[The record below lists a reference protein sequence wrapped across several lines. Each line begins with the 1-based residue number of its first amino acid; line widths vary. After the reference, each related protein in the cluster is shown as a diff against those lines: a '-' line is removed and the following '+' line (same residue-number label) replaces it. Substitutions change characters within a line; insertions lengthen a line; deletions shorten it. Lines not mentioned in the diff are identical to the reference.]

1 MQFYKSENFFKQES
15 YNLHLMNEMVS
26 FSFVFFFIIAVCFS
40 SLLNVVRLKS
50 FLRWVSK
57 TLANLN

>member
-15 YNLHLMNEMVS
+15 YNLHLMNEMVL
-26 FSFVFFFIIAVCFS
+26 FSFLFFITAVCFA

-57 TLANLN
+57 TLVNLN